1 MSTDRIYIAKD
12 GKSGKHVL
20 VRILAIDDI
29 GANYPPVDSNAFNEL
44 MMARDAKSLVLA
56 AQGLGPMFAAKDD
69 LAGRIFIPGELQQ
82 GIVREMNLVPS
93 DLGSLLFEC
102 YFDPYGEPTG
112 TDGVGYRE
120 IGRTGKKAARDL
132 IDGFDFSKAED
143 LSYLDL
149 RFRAVVEP
157 LHDWIFARNLLSI
170 VLRIG
175 GLYRT
180 GADPKTIL
188 ESARFRKVEPSG
200 LKDRLDMGPAACFAI
215 PVEYNPFYRTD
226 TLAITDAPLDIRK
239 EWPIY
244 ANLVD
249 IGRQSTRPTVDYRL
263 KGEGNRFIRFL
274 TSLETKQ
281 PAGACRKGRPEE
293 DRWCYLVVSSDI
305 DGKPVKDQMRIANR
319 LLQAFDGRLFRP
331 RVAYSSV
338 KMAEI
343 APERKPRN
351 IMEAM
356 WLLARDHPDRYLL
369 TCRRCMRTVLSGTQG
384 GERSFCSNSCRATW
398 SKEHPAKK
406 R

>member
-1 MSTDRIYIAKD
+1 
-12 GKSGKHVL
+12 
-20 VRILAIDDI
+20 
-29 GANYPPVDSNAFNEL
+29 
-44 MMARDAKSLVLA
+44 
-56 AQGLGPMFAAKDD
+56 MFASEGD
-69 LAGRIFIPGELQQ
+69 LAGRIFVPSELQR
-82 GIVREMNLVPS
+82 GIAGEMDLVPS
-93 DLGSLLFEC
+93 DLGVLLSEC
-102 YFDPYGEPTG
+102 YFDPYAEPVGTG
-112 TDGVGYRE
+112 GTGYRE
-120 IGRTGKKAARDL
+120 IGRTGKKAAREL
-132 IDGFDFSKAED
+132 IDGFDFSNAED
-143 LSYLDL
+143 LSYLDSQ
-149 RFRAVVEP
+149 FRAVVEP
-157 LHDWIFARNLLSI
+157 LRDWVFARNLLSI

-175 GLYRT
+175 GLYRA
-180 GADPKTIL
+180 GADPKSIL
-188 ESARFRKVEPSG
+188 EAARFRKVEPSG

-215 PVEYNPFYRTD
+215 PVAYNPFYRTD

-239 EWPIY
+239 EWPIC

-274 TSLETKQ
+274 ISLETKQ

-319 LLQAFDGRLFRP
+319 LLQAFDRRLFRP
-331 RVAYSSV
+331 RVVYSGV

-343 APERKPRN
+343 APERNPRN

-356 WLLARDHPDRYLL
+356 WLLARDHPDRYIL

>member
-93 DLGSLLFEC
+93 DLGSLLSEC
-102 YFDPYGEPTG
+102 YFDPYAEPTG

-188 ESARFRKVEPSG
+188 ESARFRKVEPSD
-200 LKDRLDMGPAACFAI
+200 LKDRFDMGPGACFAI
-215 PVEYNPFYRTD
+215 PVAYNPFYRTD
-226 TLAITDAPLDIRK
+226 ILSIADAPLDIRSA
-239 EWPIY
+239 WPLY

-249 IGRQSTRPTVDYRL
+249 IGKPSNQVAIGHHL
-263 KGEGNRFIRFL
+263 KGEGNEFVRFL
-274 TSLETKQ
+274 TLS
-281 PAGACRKGRPEE
+281 GGSIDRKGRPEE
-293 DRWCYLVVSSDI
+293 NRWCYLAVSSDI
-305 DGKPVKDQMRIANR
+305 DSKPVKDQMQIANR
-319 LLQAFDGRLFRP
+319 LLQAIDGRLFQP
-331 RVAYSSV
+331 QIAYSGV
-338 KMAEI
+338 KMTEI
-343 APERKPRN
+343 DSERKPRN
-351 IMEAM
+351 ILEAM
-356 WLLARDHPDRYLL
+356 WLLARNHPDRYLL

-384 GERSFCSNSCRATW
+384 GERSFCSNSCRATYC
-398 SKEHPAKK
+398 KEQAAK
-406 R
+406 

>member
-93 DLGSLLFEC
+93 DLGSLLSEC
-102 YFDPYGEPTG
+102 YFDPYAEPTG

-215 PVEYNPFYRTD
+215 PVAYNPFYRTD

-249 IGRQSTRPTVDYRL
+249 IGRQSTRPTVDYQL
-263 KGEGNRFIRFL
+263 KGEGNRFIKFL

-281 PAGACRKGRPEE
+281 PAAKAARKRTDGA
-293 DRWCYLVVSSDI
+293 I
-305 DGKPVKDQMRIANR
+305 
-319 LLQAFDGRLFRP
+319 
-331 RVAYSSV
+331 
-338 KMAEI
+338 
-343 APERKPRN
+343 
-351 IMEAM
+351 
-356 WLLARDHPDRYLL
+356 
-369 TCRRCMRTVLSGTQG
+369 
-384 GERSFCSNSCRATW
+384 W
-398 SKEHPAKK
+398 S
-406 R
+406 

>member
-1 MSTDRIYIAKD
+1 MRTDRIYIARD
-12 GKSGKHVL
+12 GKSGMHVL
-20 VRILAIDDI
+20 VRILAVGDI
-29 GANYPPVDSNAFNEL
+29 GADYPPIDPDGFNEL
-44 MMARDAKSLVLA
+44 MMARDARSLVLA
-56 AQGLGPMFAAKDD
+56 TQGLGPMFASEGD
-69 LAGRIFIPGELQQ
+69 LAGRIFVPSELQR
-82 GIVREMNLVPS
+82 GIAGEMDLVPS
-93 DLGSLLFEC
+93 DLGVLLSEC
-102 YFDPYGEPTG
+102 YFDPYAEPVGTG
-112 TDGVGYRE
+112 GTGYKE
-120 IGRTGKKAARDL
+120 IGRTGKKAAREL
-132 IDGFDFSKAED
+132 IDGFDFSNAED
-143 LSYLDL
+143 LSYLDSQ
-149 RFRAVVEP
+149 FRAVVEP
-157 LHDWIFARNLLSI
+157 LRDWVFARNLLSI

-175 GLYRT
+175 GLYRA
-180 GADPKTIL
+180 GADPKSIL
-188 ESARFRKVEPSG
+188 EAARFRKVEPSG

-215 PVEYNPFYRTD
+215 PVAYNPFYRTD

-239 EWPIY
+239 EWPIC

-274 TSLETKQ
+274 ISLETKQ

-319 LLQAFDGRLFRP
+319 LLQAFDRRLFRP
-331 RVAYSSV
+331 RVAYSGV

-343 APERKPRN
+343 APERNPRN

-356 WLLARDHPDRYLL
+356 WLLARDHPDRYIL